1 VKPIDISVLH
11 NAEPE
16 LLEIAAA
23 AAAMLDAHDADV
35 VNPDLYHLKCSETR
49 TALRAALAKVRP

>member
-35 VNPDLYHLKCSETR
+35 VNQTSTISSARRREPHSAPLSPR
-49 TALRAALAKVRP
+49 